1 MNLSYINHLEKK
13 GPYSSINAPTQEYY
27 PRLKKKKKND
37 YLDDLRSWKLYENEW
52 LGEKYEGDVGAIY
65 IDIDYIHI
73 YILYTYRLY
82 TYSLYIHK
90 EVTDLIKQ
98 LWHEFWIRRYHVRST
113 SARRAALRC
122 TCYLRYS
129 CTTRPEGRFSATSRN
144 RGTLYM
150 VCTSMKVCVPAL

>member
-1 MNLSYINHLEKK
+1 M
-13 GPYSSINAPTQEYY
+13 
-27 PRLKKKKKND
+27 
-37 YLDDLRSWKLYENEW
+37 RSWKLYENEW

-98 LWHEFWIRRYHVRST
+98 L
-113 SARRAALRC
+113 
-122 TCYLRYS
+122 
-129 CTTRPEGRFSATSRN
+129 
-144 RGTLYM
+144 
-150 VCTSMKVCVPAL
+150 